1 MLPLRTVAKLNIHLC
16 QKVQVLAVFLAGILV
31 VASSAIR
38 ILATATTVRSY
49 DVTWN
54 EYLVRMWV
62 GIEVDVGLIYASVPA
77 CKSLFRAWSQKIST
91 NRSMG
96 DPSRSRNTPTPA
108 LDTALP
114 NVSASR
120 SKGRFSKFLSL
131 DLEDS
136 EQSRDWKGGSKS
148 AVVSSR
154 ASVKQ
159 RGAVRLGVFGRRKE
173 DSTGKHDRGVLVS
186 LGAENHG
193 IESRC
198 ILRLYL
204 LWGSLLEYGNDG
216 LVKSLWRWIRADM
229 YIRGLVWTVPVVV
242 EIK

>member
-1 MLPLRTVAKLNIHLC
+1 MLPLRTVAKLNIHLG

-49 DVTWN
+49 DVTWY

-96 DPSRSRNTPTPA
+96 DPSRSQNTPTPA

-120 SKGRFSKFLSL
+120 SNGRFSKFLSL
-131 DLEDS
+131 DLEI
-136 EQSRDWKGGSKS
+136 
-148 AVVSSR
+148 VSSQETGR
-154 ASVKQ
+154 VARNWRLFH
-159 RGAVRLGVFGRRKE
+159 RGALSSKEEQYDLEFLGDARKIPRE
-173 DSTGKHDRGVLVS
+173 SMTEVS
-186 LGAENHG
+186 
-193 IESRC
+193 
-198 ILRLYL
+198 
-204 LWGSLLEYGNDG
+204 
-216 LVKSLWRWIRADM
+216 
-229 YIRGLVWTVPVVV
+229 
-242 EIK
+242 